1 MSDFDRRLREVSQ
14 LRQIWRAFRDS
25 PERAEDER
33 LSRPLVRDFSG
44 STLPRDPLAAY
55 GLPVVRAAMR
65 YWWCRRQYEAI
76 VTLGDRLDSGTLEAE
91 PLLHVYLEAARL
103 SRGDFSERQR

>member
-1 MSDFDRRLREVSQ
+1 
-14 LRQIWRAFRDS
+14 
-25 PERAEDER
+25 
-33 LSRPLVRDFSG
+33 
-44 STLPRDPLAAY
+44 
-55 GLPVVRAAMR
+55 MR